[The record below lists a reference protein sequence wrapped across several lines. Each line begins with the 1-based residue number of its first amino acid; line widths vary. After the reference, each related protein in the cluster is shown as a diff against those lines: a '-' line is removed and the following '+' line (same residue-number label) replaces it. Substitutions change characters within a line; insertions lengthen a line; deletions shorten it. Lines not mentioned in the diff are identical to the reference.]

1 MVKDKVLN
9 NNNNNNN
16 NNRKQLKLTQPEPFN
31 EGGMNM

>member
-1 MVKDKVLN
+1 MVKDKVLK
-9 NNNNNNN
+9 NNNN